1 MQAVIARF
9 PKTVLLQRLFI
20 VALVALFLALSVQY
34 VNKVRGGGSAILR
47 WRNQLLDLGDADI
60 YARYA
65 YPNPPIMALLLEP
78 IANLPPVVGSLLWF
92 YLRIGMAVGALLFFF
107 RIIETKEAPFPTWA
121 KNLTILL
128 SLRPVMG
135 DLTHGNVNLFILFLV
150 AAGLYA
156 FHQRRDYLA
165 GATIALAI
173 ACKVTPALFIP
184 YFVWK
189 RAWKTLAG
197 ITVGLVLF
205 LFVLP
210 APFLGGMTR
219 NAQLLRSWTD
229 QMVTPFLVQGVV
241 TSEHQN
247 QSLPGLL
254 YRLTTAS
261 PSFLDDQAKPARYDN
276 LLALDPQM
284 VKWIMKGCM
293 LAFAALI
300 VCTCRTPLASR
311 QGWQL
316 AAEFSLILMGMLIF
330 SERTWKHHC
339 VTMVGPFA
347 VLSYYLAVVR
357 PGRGV
362 QATLIGLLS
371 VALILMASTNTSLFA
386 HVDAKMAEVYGA
398 YLWAILLLAL
408 AMVVMLLRGDSRV
421 APLAKPD
428 LVSDNERDGA
438 TILHPVRP

>member
-1 MQAVIARF
+1 MQAAIARL
-9 PKTVLLQRLFI
+9 PKTVLLQRMFL

-78 IANLPPVVGSLLWF
+78 IASLPPLVGSLLWF
-92 YLRIGMAVGALLFFF
+92 YLRIAMAVGALLFFF
-107 RIIETKEAPFPTWA
+107 RIIERKEAPFPTWA

-150 AAGLYA
+150 ASGLYA
-156 FHQRRDYLA
+156 FHQGRDYLG

-184 YFVWK
+184 YFLWK
-189 RAWKTLAG
+189 PS
-197 ITVGLVLF
+197 LF
-205 LFVLP
+205 LGV
-210 APFLGGMTR
+210 GR
-219 NAQLLRSWTD
+219 NTQLLRSWSD

-254 YRLTTAS
+254 YRLATAS

-276 LLALDPQM
+276 LMALDPQH

-357 PGRGV
+357 PGRTV
-362 QATLIGLLS
+362 QATLIGLLA

-408 AMVVMLLRGDSRV
+408 AMVVMLLRGDRRV

-438 TILHPVRP
+438 AILHPVRP